1 MRGRPF
7 SLGAALSRC
16 LARIWPILGTSL
28 LVSLIAGVGTL
39 LLIVPGFIALLMLYV
54 AVPACVVEG
63 LGPAA
68 SLGRSAELTKGFR
81 WKILGLILLVSLIS
95 IICSLLVT
103 FILTLFTGAFV
114 AALGKFAVQAL
125 TTALSGVL
133 AAVIYYSLRA
143 AKEESISI
151 KSSASSIE
159 AAPYCLMNLLRRRDE
174 NLTLL
179 ARAPAPL
186 TRVIPRGCP
195 YRRGNGRITGHA
207 RARHAGRC
215 KTSPG
220 TVARPP
226 VPPDSSNRSCDRSSP
241 SHH

>member
-1 MRGRPF
+1 MALLRHFADPDPALSIQPPAIQRALPIGNLDRPLLAGCPRSLRKGAIVYGAFQDMRGRPF

-114 AALGKFAVQAL
+114 ATLGKFAVQAL
-125 TTALSGVL
+125 TAALSGVL

-143 AKEESISI
+143 AKEGIDI
-151 KSSASSIE
+151 
-159 AAPYCLMNLLRRRDE
+159 D
-174 NLTLL
+174 
-179 ARAPAPL
+179 
-186 TRVIPRGCP
+186 
-195 YRRGNGRITGHA
+195 RIV
-207 RARHAGRC
+207 
-215 KTSPG
+215 S
-220 TVARPP
+220 VF
-226 VPPDSSNRSCDRSSP
+226 D
-241 SHH
+241 

>member
-1 MRGRPF
+1 MTDAAGIISAQSNPEFRIGLILRQSFETLGRGLWRYCVISLIPILPSLFNLLLSNERSRSAIWIALFLQVVLGLFVQGAIVYGAFQDMRGRPF

-103 FILTLFTGAFV
+103 FIRLCL
-114 AALGKFAVQAL
+114 LEL
-125 TTALSGVL
+125 LS
-133 AAVIYYSLRA
+133 
-143 AKEESISI
+143 
-151 KSSASSIE
+151 
-159 AAPYCLMNLLRRRDE
+159 
-174 NLTLL
+174 
-179 ARAPAPL
+179 
-186 TRVIPRGCP
+186 PRW
-195 YRRGNGRITGHA
+195 GNSRS
-207 RARHAGRC
+207 RP
-215 KTSPG
+215 SPP
-220 TVARPP
+220 R
-226 VPPDSSNRSCDRSSP
+226 
-241 SHH
+241 

>member
-1 MRGRPF
+1 
-7 SLGAALSRC
+7 
-16 LARIWPILGTSL
+16 
-28 LVSLIAGVGTL
+28 

-114 AALGKFAVQAL
+114 ATLGKFAVQAL
-125 TTALSGVL
+125 TAALSGVL

-143 AKEESISI
+143 AKEGIDI
-151 KSSASSIE
+151 
-159 AAPYCLMNLLRRRDE
+159 D
-174 NLTLL
+174 
-179 ARAPAPL
+179 
-186 TRVIPRGCP
+186 
-195 YRRGNGRITGHA
+195 RIV
-207 RARHAGRC
+207 
-215 KTSPG
+215 S
-220 TVARPP
+220 VF
-226 VPPDSSNRSCDRSSP
+226 D
-241 SHH
+241 